1 VEAQVGYFS
10 CHKIFFNVTVLA
22 LISLYFF
29 SLHFHFF
36 RKYKGSCK
44 SYLCYH
50 VSECLKIHRLYRILL
65 GTLVGGRPC
74 YPPPQRRWR
83 SLKNIL
89 PTEFYAWFYGS
100 SNVLRSNYSVGRRLK
115 VVPQGIVPIVRGEHY
130 LCQ

>member
-1 VEAQVGYFS
+1 MEALGGYFS
-10 CHKIFFNVTVLA
+10 CHKIFFNVAAWA
-22 LISLYFF
+22 LIILYFF

-36 RKYKGSCK
+36 RRCKGNCK
-44 SYLCYH
+44 SSLCYH

-89 PTEFYAWFYGS
+89 PTEFYSWFYNS
-100 SNVLRSNYSVGRRLK
+100 SNVLRSIYSIGRSLK